1 MRPLCRFRRSPCD
14 TSGQSD
20 SADNKAHS
28 LVSAGAGA
36 GAGQGQD
43 RAGRGTC
50 GTLLVYAMLFK
61 IHTGIFFH
69 FITFSLIE
77 KINTS

>member
-1 MRPLCRFRRSPCD
+1 MTRQGKVIMLIIRLILLSVQEQ
-14 TSGQSD
+14 GQRQ
-20 SADNKAHS
+20 
-28 LVSAGAGA
+28 
-36 GAGQGQD
+36 GQGQG